1 VLGVILNLALLFGLH
16 VVFGR
21 VAQHHI
27 GPLRLLAPDIAT
39 LDPAA
44 LVLCAGALVA
54 VLRLRIGML
63 PTLAACAASGLAWR
77 LLAI

>member
-1 VLGVILNLALLFGLH
+1 
-16 VVFGR
+16 
-21 VAQHHI
+21 
-27 GPLRLLAPDIAT
+27 
-39 LDPAA
+39 
-44 LVLCAGALVA
+44 VLCAGALVA